1 MVPLKSDYWFWDYH
15 LEPKLLLQVLGCVC
29 FSSVTKPWCMY
40 GLVIPTTF
48 QFRIR
53 NPPYWVLTNDYVA
66 CLKVCTSLS
75 RELHKSPIFILF
87 TGTVKPLKEVPLY
100 VLTKFHQVIKL
111 LDDCL
116 KDKLQFPC
124 PGQIA
129 QTIENKS
136 TPSACFQEVAWWEW
150 RRRVQRRGHQ
160 AQLGG
165 CRKSNEN
172 CPDARWEPCKQTK
185 WMEAERWLV

>member
-116 KDKLQFPC
+116 KDKLQFPSVSVS
-124 PGQIA
+124 G
-129 QTIENKS
+129 T
-136 TPSACFQEVAWWEW
+136 
-150 RRRVQRRGHQ
+150 
-160 AQLGG
+160 
-165 CRKSNEN
+165 N
-172 CPDARWEPCKQTK
+172 CPNNWKQIHTFSLFSGSGVVR
-185 WMEAERWLV
+185 MEKTCPKTRASSSVGRLPKK